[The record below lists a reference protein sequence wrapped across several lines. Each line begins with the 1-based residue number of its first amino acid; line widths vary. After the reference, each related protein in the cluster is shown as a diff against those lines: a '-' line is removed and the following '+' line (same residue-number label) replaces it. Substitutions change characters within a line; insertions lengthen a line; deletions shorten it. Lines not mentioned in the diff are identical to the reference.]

1 MIYFVK
7 FWIDHSITNISTTRE
22 IEFFSFFQCFEF
34 FECVFNPLC
43 LGTIRYHTRR
53 DKIAYFILQMWMGKP
68 FFSKIF
74 IRFTTKNFV
83 FHNQKNMLQDMIF
96 EEIVKIKVIP
106 RAKKTEIIGTMDDG
120 TLKIRIKA
128 VPEN

>member
-1 MIYFVK
+1 
-7 FWIDHSITNISTTRE
+7 
-22 IEFFSFFQCFEF
+22 
-34 FECVFNPLC
+34 
-43 LGTIRYHTRR
+43 
-53 DKIAYFILQMWMGKP
+53 MWMGKP